1 MKTCQI
7 LIALIPVILV
17 YQVRSEDFVEIKAHS
32 SQLFVPFGEFVWVN
46 CSTSDPKET
55 EYESRLKKNITTK
68 GPNWIATQVIVD
80 DWENSTLHCLY
91 IGDKTAV
98 PSVQSPTTVLAYAVP
113 SNVTVDLETAV
124 EEGKEYTINC
134 TVQDVAP
141 LEYLTIN
148 VFRGEDVIDHKSYN
162 GPHVV
167 GKKTE
172 SHVYKYTASR
182 QDHNKNFTC
191 EAVLQLGAETK
202 SVRSP
207 EITVQTYTLPESP
220 DIRVQEWIE
229 RGTVTTAECLI
240 ANAFPPEEVKVKM
253 FVEETQVV
261 VDTAQTNEGNVK
273 SSAELNTTD
282 LSLGSKTIR
291 CESDLFTLTK
301 DATAKVNIY
310 DHPTLAFN
318 LSSNIVDLDEEV
330 TASCN
335 VTNEHPQA
343 YVMRIIMDHREEM
356 TAEDSTIIHTITAN
370 QRTPRI
376 SVTCTA
382 FIANSSISQSSTQTL
397 EVHYPPEFSETLCPS
412 SVLLVEGGRP
422 FSCQADGNPQATVR
436 CYNGN
441 HIIRNSETLTR
452 DMSGLYTCQAA
463 NDKGEKEKAVSIT
476 VQYAPSSPT
485 VTVSTNATIQTGYPL
500 NITCQSD
507 GLPAPTYSWQI
518 PNNAKVVYSPDRSSI
533 IIHTA
538 ASTHNGTYTC
548 LAKNAHG
555 EMSSKQEVTIVPV
568 ELPIVWIVIGVI
580 AFIALAIFIGIVGYI
595 YWKKGRKGFYA
606 LLTSHNNRKPA
617 QHNIPTESPNNKTTG
632 V

>member
-397 EVHYPPEFSETLCPS
+397 EVHY
-412 SVLLVEGGRP
+412 
-422 FSCQADGNPQATVR
+422 
-436 CYNGN
+436 
-441 HIIRNSETLTR
+441 
-452 DMSGLYTCQAA
+452 
-463 NDKGEKEKAVSIT
+463 
-476 VQYAPSSPT
+476 APSSPT